1 MVSEK
6 LIKKFQEAVKK
17 DHGEDLTFA
26 QASEILND
34 LTDYFGTLDKIY
46 RRMKA
51 DEDIEGEKQIE
62 K

>member
-1 MVSEK
+1 
-6 LIKKFQEAVKK
+6 VKK

-26 QASEILND
+26 EASEILNG

>member
-17 DHGEDLTFA
+17 DHNEELTFA
-26 QASEILND
+26 EASEILNC